1 MGGGAPGVYFR
12 VQLGGFQGHAPPE
25 ENILKNNPLN
35 GDDWWDL
42 KKIKIKNKK
51 KSFPDFQNQNL
62 VHWVEGALCT
72 VLARGRRYADGET
85 EVAVLTL

>member
-35 GDDWWDL
+35 GDDW
-42 KKIKIKNKK
+42 
-51 KSFPDFQNQNL
+51 
-62 VHWVEGALCT
+62 
-72 VLARGRRYADGET
+72 
-85 EVAVLTL
+85 